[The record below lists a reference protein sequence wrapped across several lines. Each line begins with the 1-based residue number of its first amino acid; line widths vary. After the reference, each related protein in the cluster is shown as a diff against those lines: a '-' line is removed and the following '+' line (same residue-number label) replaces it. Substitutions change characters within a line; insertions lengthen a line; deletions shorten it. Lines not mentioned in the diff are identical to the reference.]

1 MLAYSAEVSTTV
13 SGDPTRLRQ
22 VLNNLLVNALK
33 FTHSG
38 EVILRVFMQSE
49 TADAVV
55 FRFEV
60 RDSGNR
66 HFAGRASRALYLVC
80 AGRRVD
86 YAQIR
91 WYRPWANHLEE
102 TR

>member
-1 MLAYSAEVSTTV
+1 MLAYGSEVSTTV
-13 SGDPTRLRQ
+13 SGDPLRLRQ

-38 EVILRVFMQSE
+38 EVILRVFIRANR
-49 TADAVV
+49 TTTVV

-60 RDSGNR
+60 RDTGIGIPQAAQ
-66 HFAGRASRALYLVC
+66 AGLFTFL

-86 YAQIR
+86 HAQIWR
-91 WYRPWANHLEE
+91 DRPRADNLEE